1 MTQSS
6 TKRPGIVRFVA
17 DERGTATIEL
27 VVWIPFFLLM
37 LLLIVDASVFYWRYT
52 AMWDATRDIAR
63 MISVGRYGVVG
74 DATLAAVSAEI
85 NADVQ
90 ARLGSQF
97 TVTLLDIAGFD
108 PALRVSANVGA
119 LSIFDFYG
127 AFASES
133 PTIVTQVRLHKEPF

>member
-1 MTQSS
+1 MRKWTDP
-6 TKRPGIVRFVA
+6 RRILARFIA
-17 DERGTATIEL
+17 DERGTATVEL

-52 AMWDATRDIAR
+52 AMWDTTRDIAR
-63 MISVGRYGVVG
+63 QISVGRYGLIGTTTV
-74 DATLAAVSAEI
+74 AAVSTAV

-90 ARLGSQF
+90 ARLGNQF
-97 TVTLLDIAGFD
+97 TAQLIDGPTFD
-108 PALRVSANVGA
+108 PALRVTANVGA

-127 AFASES
+127 AFAASS